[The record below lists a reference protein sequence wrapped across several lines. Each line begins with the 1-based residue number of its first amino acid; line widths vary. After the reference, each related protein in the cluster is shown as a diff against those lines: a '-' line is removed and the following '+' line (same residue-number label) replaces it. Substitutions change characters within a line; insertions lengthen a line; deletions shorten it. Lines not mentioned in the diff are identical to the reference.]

1 MRKPILLVAA
11 ALLVFSGPAWA
22 TIVQV
27 DASSIQGQN
36 VLFNNAP
43 QQGAT
48 IVGQTSQSNTLV
60 DFTGTTVGGGTII
73 RSSGGQAAVEGALDS
88 MTQTPNDTIP
98 LSSLNF
104 RLAAGG
110 TFNNLELNV
119 FGGTSTQVNF
129 AITDNENQVTNFNN
143 LALGNG
149 SNFFGFQGILGEF
162 DPFCCRDVQRWRH

>member
-1 MRKPILLVAA
+1 
-11 ALLVFSGPAWA
+11 
-22 TIVQV
+22 
-27 DASSIQGQN
+27 
-36 VLFNNAP
+36 
-43 QQGAT
+43 
-48 IVGQTSQSNTLV
+48 
-60 DFTGTTVGGGTII
+60 
-73 RSSGGQAAVEGALDS
+73 

-149 SNFFGFQGILGEF
+149 SNFFGFQGILGESILSVAATF
-162 DPFCCRDVQRWRH
+162 NGGGINDVRQIRLDPMTAAIPEASTWAMIILGFAGVGFVAYRRKNQGPGTGFRFA